1 MKNFLL
7 QAVHN
12 EDHLAPAREIFSVA
26 ELECAI
32 ISTAFMTA
40 KGLSLLQAVLEP
52 IADRTQ
58 LFVGIR
64 NGITTV
70 QSLQK
75 ALEIGCETY
84 MVDTGCHTRIFH
96 PKFYYA
102 RGAVNAK
109 LLLGS
114 ANLTMGGMRT
124 NIEASVLQ
132 TLDKHIDADFIEQLE
147 GKLGDMIARYPE
159 HVIRVV
165 DEAQL
170 ATLLKSGRLLDERKV
185 RVPVSVGS
193 SIDRNLDPLSRM
205 PLHTHAV
212 NVPTVLTV
220 ASEEVNP
227 IELPEPEVT
236 GEDVRLLW
244 ASKPLKRAHISI
256 PNRAGTNPKGSMSL
270 TVGIFDG
277 IDQRHYFRNEVFNAL
292 DWQDDENL
300 PYKERSAASVK
311 VIIKGINYGQH
322 QLRLSHDTR
331 TDTTS
336 YAQNNYMTS
345 LHWGDIARLV
355 AHEDI
360 LGSTLRLYREE
371 SDHTHFIIEI
381 D

>member
-7 QAVHN
+7 QAVQN
-12 EDHLAPAREIFSVA
+12 EDHLTPAREVFGVA
-26 ELECAI
+26 ELDCAI

-40 KGLSLLQAVLEP
+40 RGLSLLQAVLEP
-52 IADRTQ
+52 IADRTR

-102 RGAVNAK
+102 RGAAHAK

-124 NIEASVLQ
+124 NIEASILQ
-132 TLDKHIDADFIEQLE
+132 TLDRHIDADFIEQLE
-147 GKLGDMIARYPE
+147 GKLGDMIVQYPD

-185 RVPVSVGS
+185 RVPVCVGNS
-193 SIDRNLDPLSRM
+193 NDRRLDPLSRM
-205 PLHTHAV
+205 PLQTHAV
-212 NVPTVLTV
+212 KVPAIV
-220 ASEEVNP
+220 ALAPEEVNP
-227 IELPEPEVT
+227 IEVPEPVVP
-236 GEDVRLLW
+236 GEDVRLVW
-244 ASKPLKRAHISI
+244 VSKPLKRAHISI
-256 PNRAGTNPKGSMSL
+256 PNKAGTNPKGSMSL
-270 TVGIFDG
+270 TVGNFDG

-292 DWQDDENL
+292 DWENDEAL
-300 PYKERSAASVK
+300 PYKERSAAHVK

-331 TDTTS
+331 TDTPA
-336 YAQNNYMTS
+336 YEQNNYMTS

-360 LGSTLRLYREE
+360 LGSTLHLYREE
-371 SDHTHFIIEI
+371 SDLTHFIIEI